1 MQRRQL
7 PLLVFAWLLFLSLL
21 LPASLTL
28 GSSSVVHAATVSVT
42 LLPGKLIIDSA
53 PTVLT
58 YIALPSADDTR
69 TFVGGFSI
77 AITDATGSRAGWHV
91 QAALGPAIGPDGAPV
106 PVQTATITTA
116 DVTPNTGRVPVSTL
130 AYPRA
135 LRTDGETIFSAAA
148 GSGAG
153 KSSLTFNATLSVPA
167 SATRMETISTP
178 LDVTIISGP

>member
-91 QAALGPAIGPDGAPV
+91 QDGAPV

-116 DVTPNTGRVPVSTL
+116 DVTPTTGRVPVSTL